1 MDSKKN
7 QTIGFRVAESLKK
20 TLGRIA
26 AKETRSI
33 SQQVEHF
40 VKLGIINYLENN
52 PEFDTEKKANNNR
65 EAKQSQ

>member
-7 QTIGFRVAESLKK
+7 QTIGFRVAESLKE

-26 AKETRSI
+26 EKETRSI